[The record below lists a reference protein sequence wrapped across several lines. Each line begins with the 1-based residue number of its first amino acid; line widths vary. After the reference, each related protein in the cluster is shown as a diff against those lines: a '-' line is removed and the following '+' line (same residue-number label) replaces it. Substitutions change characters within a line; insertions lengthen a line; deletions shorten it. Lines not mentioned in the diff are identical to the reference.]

1 MAKVSVV
8 NRITIPG
15 KHVDPALSKVHF
27 QPLGGELEVTFSLA
41 RETEIGQGWRTGI
54 AIDASTSMQSSF
66 GKMVAGQ
73 IPHPIFKRYLRK
85 DWARIE
91 KRDGAELRVLSRDA
105 WEDAFANGLLR
116 WTFNEVQEEGRK
128 FIEYM
133 ATNIDAENETTLI
146 YFSAGIEGDKIEES
160 GPVSVAE
167 CSTVSID
174 GPEQIPF
181 GQKKTQLLPALKFF
195 DSRFPVAPNGLY
207 VFITD
212 GYIDDINEV
221 KSYTAT
227 LAGRI
232 ASGKRNPMK
241 CFVIGL
247 GIEVDER
254 QLIDLSNLATG
265 TNINVWDYEKAENLR
280 QVTDLIRDIVD
291 EIATDSSTPGKVF
304 DDQGAELQAWPEGI
318 PPKASFRIAD
328 VAQHFELELDGH
340 GERVRQELY
349 PADKEEA
356 EGDG

>member
-8 NRITIPG
+8 NRITVPG
-15 KHVDPALSKVHF
+15 KHVNSALSKVHF

-41 RETEIGQGWRTGI
+41 REAEVGEGWRTGI

-73 IPHPIFKRYLRK
+73 IPAPIFKRYLRK

-91 KRDGAELRVLSRDA
+91 KRDGAELRVLTRDA
-105 WEDAFANGLLR
+105 WEEAFSNGLLR
-116 WTFNEVQEEGRK
+116 WTFNEVQDEGRK

-146 YFSAGIEGDKIEES
+146 YFSAGIDGDKIEES
-160 GPVSVAE
+160 GPVRVEE

-181 GQKKTQLLPALKFF
+181 GMKKTLLLPALKFF
-195 DSRFPVAPNGLY
+195 DSRFPIAPNGLY

-212 GYIDDINEV
+212 GYIDDIDEV
-221 KSYTAT
+221 KSYTAA

-232 ASGKRNPMK
+232 AAGKRNPMK

-254 QLIDLSNLATG
+254 QLMDLSNLATG
-265 TNINVWDYEKAENLR
+265 TSVDVWDYEKAANMR

-304 DDQGAELQAWPEGI
+304 DDQGAEIQAWPDGI
-318 PPKASFRIAD
+318 PSKASFRISD
-328 VAQHFELELDGH
+328 VSQHFELEVDGQAD
-340 GERVRQELY
+340 RVRQELY
-349 PADKEEA
+349 PSDDAEA
-356 EGDG
+356 EG